1 MTALMQ
7 KHRSAL
13 VVLLALC
20 MVLVMPVAAM
30 AESTSEYTKESKE
43 AFEQQLA
50 KHEIE
55 SAVFNKK
62 LRRLH
67 IKLKNGKLYLY
78 HYEKKGSAPLD
89 AKLKAGHVTVTVLT
103 PSQAAK
109 EKPGAKKHKIR
120 YIVGAVVIVLIVIGL
135 VVFFMR
141 RRGMRD

>member
-7 KHRSAL
+7 KRRSAF

-20 MVLVMPVAAM
+20 MILVIPATAL
-30 AESTSEYTKESKE
+30 AESTAEYTKESKQE
-43 AFEQQLA
+43 FEQQLA
-50 KHEIE
+50 KGEIE
-55 SAVFNKK
+55 KAVFNKK

-67 IKLKNGKLYLY
+67 ITTKNGHLYLY
-78 HYEKKGSAPLD
+78 HYEKKGSD
-89 AKLKAGHVTVTVLT
+89 ALKKELATKHISVTVLT

-109 EKPGAKKHKIR
+109 EKPGTKKHKIR

-135 VVFFMR
+135 VIFFVR

>member
-1 MTALMQ
+1 MTAVMQ
-7 KHRSAL
+7 KRRSAL

-20 MVLVMPVAAM
+20 MVLVMPAAAM
-30 AESTSEYTKESKE
+30 AESASEYTKESKQ

-67 IKLKNGKLYLY
+67 IKTKNGNLYLY
-78 HYEKKGSAPLD
+78 HYEKKGSAPLA
-89 AKLKAGHVTVTVLT
+89 AKLKANHVTVTVLT

-109 EKPGAKKHKIR
+109 EKPGTKKHKIR
-120 YIVGAVVIVLIVIGL
+120 YIVGGVVIVLIIIGL
-135 VVFFMR
+135 IVFFVR
-141 RRGMRD
+141 RRGLRD